1 MCLSIVDTNVALAA
15 VERFDGVKGKWMVG
29 KEYVAIPVQD

>member
-15 VERFDGVKGKWMVG
+15 VERFEGVKGKWMVG
-29 KEYVAIPVQD
+29 KDCVAIPVQN